1 MNTRRIFICGFMGS
15 GKTTVGAFVAQ
26 RMNFPFFDTDHIIE
40 KKTGRTVSDLF
51 ADFGETYFRDA
62 ETVCLKETI
71 QNYHQGIFALGG
83 GALLRRENQ
92 VLVKNSGALIHL
104 AVSHAEIIRRIGRDG
119 NRPLWDAD
127 RLDRLME
134 AREEGYRTADRSF
147 DTDGFTAQ
155 SVADAV
161 VRYIMNPPGI
171 EKK

>member
-26 RMNFPFFDTDHIIE
+26 RMDSPFFDTDHIIE
-40 KKTGRTVSDLF
+40 KKTGRTIFDLF
-51 ADFGETYFRDA
+51 TDFGETYFRDA
-62 ETVCLKETI
+62 ETACLKETV
-71 QNYHQGIFALGG
+71 QSYHQGIFALGG

-92 VLVKNSGALIHL
+92 VLVKASGVLIHL

-119 NRPLWDAD
+119 NRPLWEAD
-127 RLDRLME
+127 RLERLME
-134 AREEGYRTADRSF
+134 ERGEGYRAADRSF
-147 DTDGFTAQ
+147 DTDGLSAQ